1 MKTNVQNL
9 DDHDHAQERSS
20 GSSRP
25 FCPMVTVKVESM
37 TVSGQLAGKKI
48 RRNLG
53 KGSKKKKNN

>member
-1 MKTNVQNL
+1 
-9 DDHDHAQERSS
+9 
-20 GSSRP
+20 
-25 FCPMVTVKVESM
+25 MVTVKVESM